1 MSIYSGPLLC
11 PLLIQFFLRK
21 SCMCHV
27 IFIIMYTEFFV
38 LIGNG
43 IFKDY
48 FYFTIDNVKENN

>member
-11 PLLIQFFLRK
+11 PLLIQFFLHK
-21 SCMCHV
+21 SCMCRV
-27 IFIIMYTEFFV
+27 MFIIMYTEFFV